1 MSKPLKIFFGIYFT
15 LFIIL
20 FIFASFEWIPPHNY
34 TIRLF
39 GNRHTLLPM
48 SVEHFLGTDRLG
60 NDTYT
65 LIILGIR
72 TAFFSGLVT
81 TLPFILLGTLLGLL
95 AGYGTGKAAFVA
107 EKTIEVLNMIPK
119 LLLLLIIISFMPVNT
134 YVILSI
140 FGAIMSP
147 KLAELLR
154 SRVLTLKSE
163 EFFESAIS
171 LGLSRRAILLK
182 HVLWYNARD
191 LLVTQAIYIF
201 NLGIMMEASLS
212 YIGLGFSTNYKPVS
226 WGHMIHEALYVR
238 NGLQIIA
245 PVMALTVTT
254 FLLYLF
260 ANQLAKKI
268 TMYK

>member
-1 MSKPLKIFFGIYFT
+1 MSKPLNAFYGLYFSLFLLFFF
-15 LFIIL
+15 L
-20 FIFASFEWIPPHNY
+20 ASVEWVPPYNY
-34 TIRLF
+34 TIRLY
-39 GNRHTLLPM
+39 GNTDTLLPM
-48 SVEHFLGTDRLG
+48 SIQHFLGTDRLG
-60 NDTYT
+60 NDTFT
-65 LIILGIR
+65 LLIYGLR
-72 TAFFSGLVT
+72 TAFFSGLLT
-81 TLPFILLGTLLGLL
+81 TIPFIIVGTVLGLL
-95 AGYGTGKAAFVA
+95 AGYGSGKVAFFA
-107 EKTIEVLNMIPK
+107 EKTIETLNMIPK

-171 LGLSRRAILLK
+171 LGLSRRTILLK

-191 LLVTQAIYIF
+191 LLITQAIYIF

-226 WGHMIHEALYVR
+226 WGPMIHEALYVR
-238 NGLQIIA
+238 NSLQTIA
-245 PVMALTVTT
+245 PVMALTITT
-254 FLLYLF
+254 FILYLF
-260 ANQLAKKI
+260 SNQLAKN
-268 TMYK
+268 TAQYK